1 MKLKQSELVEMLDFA
16 IEDETELCA
25 FFVAIAAL
33 SLFIRCLF
41 FLEGEKKIEGESNG
55 VKEMHVVQFHR
66 YRAFLIKL

>member
-1 MKLKQSELVEMLDFA
+1 MLDFTL
-16 IEDETELCA
+16 EDETELCS

-55 VKEMHVVQFHR
+55 VKEMHGVPFHP
-66 YRAFLIKL
+66 L